1 MPRGDARTPAGG
13 LLAYEWCVL
22 RVVPRVERCEFV
34 NAGAVVYSRSG
45 DVLVAGV
52 ELAAYTTIA
61 LYIVVLAPV
70 GRRPL
75 DAEDVAGV
83 ELDAV
88 RALALDPRLDVTAV
102 RRHLDVVAAVCA
114 GTHPATAAMPP
125 GARFRWLTAARSTVV
140 QASPVHT
147 GLSLDPAGEL
157 GRLLDS
163 MVRPL
168 RD

>member
-1 MPRGDARTPAGG
+1 MPRGDSRTPDGG

-52 ELAAYTTIA
+52 ELD
-61 LYIVVLAPV
+61 
-70 GRRPL
+70 G
-75 DAEDVAGV
+75 D
-83 ELDAV
+83 

-147 GLSLDPAGEL
+147 GLSLDPASEL
-157 GRLLDS
+157 SRLLDS

>member
-1 MPRGDARTPAGG
+1 M
-13 LLAYEWCVL
+13 L

-52 ELAAYTTIA
+52 EL
-61 LYIVVLAPV
+61 
-70 GRRPL
+70 
-75 DAEDVAGV
+75 
-83 ELDAV
+83 DAV

-102 RRHLDVVAAVCA
+102 RRHLDVVATASA
-114 GTHPATAAMPP
+114 GTAKPMP
-125 GARFRWLTAARSTVV
+125 V

>member
-13 LLAYEWCVL
+13 LLGYEWCVL

-52 ELAAYTTIA
+52 A
-61 LYIVVLAPV
+61 
-70 GRRPL
+70 L
-75 DAEDVAGV
+75 DADRV
-83 ELDAV
+83 
-88 RALALDPRLDVTAV
+88 LALDPRLDLAAA

-114 GTHPATAAMPP
+114 GTLPATAAMPP

-147 GLSLDPAGEL
+147 GLSLDPSAEL
-157 GRLLDS
+157 ERLLDS

>member
-1 MPRGDARTPAGG
+1 MPRGEARTPAGG

-52 ELAAYTTIA
+52 ELDAA
-61 LYIVVLAPV
+61 
-70 GRRPL
+70 
-75 DAEDVAGV
+75 
-83 ELDAV
+83 
-88 RALALDPRLDVTAV
+88 RALALDQRLDVAAV
-102 RRHLDVVAAVCA
+102 RRHLDVVTAVCA
-114 GTHPATAAMPP
+114 GMHPATAAMPP

-147 GLSLDPAGEL
+147 GLSLDPSAEL
-157 GRLLDS
+157 DRLLNA

-168 RD
+168 PD

>member
-1 MPRGDARTPAGG
+1 MPRGESRTPAGR
-13 LLAYEWCVL
+13 LLGYEWCVL

-52 ELAAYTTIA
+52 EL
-61 LYIVVLAPV
+61 
-70 GRRPL
+70 
-75 DAEDVAGV
+75 DVARV
-83 ELDAV
+83 
-88 RALALDPRLDVTAV
+88 LALDPRLDVIAV
-102 RRHLDVVAAVCA
+102 RRHLDVVTAVCA
-114 GTHPATAAMPP
+114 GAHPATAVMPP
-125 GARFRWLTAARSTVV
+125 GARFRWLTSARSTVV

-147 GLSLDPAGEL
+147 GLSLDPAAEL
-157 GRLLDS
+157 DRLLDS